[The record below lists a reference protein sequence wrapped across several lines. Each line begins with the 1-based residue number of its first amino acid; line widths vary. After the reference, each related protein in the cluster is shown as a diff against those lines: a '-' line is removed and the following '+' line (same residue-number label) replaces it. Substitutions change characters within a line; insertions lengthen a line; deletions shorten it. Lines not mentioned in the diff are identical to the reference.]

1 MFLVNWVKESFGEF
15 LSWLG
20 FLPENS
26 KILFLGLDNAGKTTL
41 LHMLRDDRITTHN
54 PTLHPHAEELYIGN
68 RRFRAFDLAGHE
80 LARRIWKDYYAD
92 VDAII
97 FLVDAADR
105 TRMAEAKIEL
115 QYLFETETLR
125 YVPFAILGNKID
137 IPTACSAEELVQFL
151 ELPMAYNYQGYSK
164 NDSQNLHFQPGSG
177 QWANRPNGGPIEV
190 FMVSLVNKMGY
201 SAAFKWISEVL
212 KQQKAQG
219 GQKQG
224 L

>member
-1 MFLVNWVKESFGEF
+1 VKESVSEF
-15 LSWLG
+15 MNWLG

-115 QYLFETETLR
+115 QYLFETESLR

-137 IPTACSAEELVQFL
+137 IPTACSAEELVNFL
-151 ELPMAYNYQGYSK
+151 ELPMAYGYQGYNAQSG
-164 NDSQNLHFQPGSG
+164 QG

-212 KQQKAQG
+212 KQQKAS